1 MAQLLKEQLLIGSEG
16 RQIQRIREV
25 TSLNISIC
33 FKSVSVVVLES
44 AKREKENRRRARIA
58 VLTPLSFRTDVRNLF
73 GNNRIVLSKLDLSR

>member
-1 MAQLLKEQLLIGSEG
+1 
-16 RQIQRIREV
+16 
-25 TSLNISIC
+25 
-33 FKSVSVVVLES
+33 VLES